1 MGCEL
6 AANFLIELNL
16 KEEKLCLSLANFLF
30 GTACGISIF
39 FFSGFIFMEFGQ
51 PLIGHS
57 Q

>member
-1 MGCEL
+1 MGCEP
-6 AANFLIELNL
+6 AAKFLTELNL